1 MSQSNSTLAAQLQ
14 AELDHFTGDSDRYR
28 HPLNRRVIFTPGVKH
43 LAERAG
49 AFWLIDA
56 IAIHLGS
63 KPFVEEA
70 LRDPRVAEV
79 HFWRLTVEA
88 DRSALLIAEAD
99 SGVAPFIRQAIPFT
113 DFPLAEISIWAGNDG
128 RHWTIYLPSEH

>member
-14 AELDHFTGDSDRYR
+14 AELDQFTGDSDRYR
-28 HPLNRRVIFTPGVKH
+28 HPLNPRVIFTPGVKH

-56 IAIHLGS
+56 IASHLGS
-63 KPFVEEA
+63 KPFVEAA
-70 LRDPRVAEV
+70 LRDPRVAEM

-99 SGVAPFIRQAIPFT
+99 SGLAPFISQAIPFT
-113 DFPLAEISIWAGNDG
+113 DFPLAEISIWAANDG